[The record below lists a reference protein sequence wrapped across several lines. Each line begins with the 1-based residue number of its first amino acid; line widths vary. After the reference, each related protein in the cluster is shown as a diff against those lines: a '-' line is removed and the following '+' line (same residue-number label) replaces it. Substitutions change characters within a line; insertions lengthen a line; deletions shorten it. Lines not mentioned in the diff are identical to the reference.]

1 MQKRMKVFRPF
12 EKGDRVVANQQA
24 GFHKGAHGVIEY
36 IAPNGDHWVLRDGAG
51 KAVYYHAFE
60 LDFEN
65 PEDGYC
71 MSDPEFDKALTA
83 QVALT
88 FPEDMDD
95 AVIVAFEQG
104 ARWAWE
110 RAQEIFEKQSST

>member
-71 MSDPEFDKALTA
+71 MSYKGFEEALAAYT
-83 QVALT
+83 
-88 FPEDMDD
+88 DD
-95 AVIVAFEQG
+95 GFKQG